1 MRGTTGTELYDLL
14 EYDALYPPISRN
26 DMEEFF
32 AILVTKIHNGTFTQR
47 TTPEREFPGIKN
59 REVWQSKIQDKIRAA
74 AKRQGKPLQVDL
86 DEENR
91 KRAEAVRLEAYMA
104 RLARKGVSPNARG
117 IEDRINRG
125 EIR

>member
-1 MRGTTGTELYDLL
+1 M
-14 EYDALYPPISRN
+14 YPPINRN

-32 AILVTKIHNGTFTQR
+32 ALLITKIHNTQCTQR
-47 TTPEREFPGIKN
+47 TTPEQQFPSIKE
-59 REVWQSKIQDKIRAA
+59 RKVWQDKIHE
-74 AKRQGKPLQVDL
+74 KIRQSARKMGKPLQVDL

-91 KRAEAVRLEAYMA
+91 KRAEEVRLEAYMA
-104 RLARKGVSPNARG
+104 RLARKGVPPNARG